1 MEGRTDVD
9 EVGEDKNEDGDEAEQ
24 KPEVLIE
31 RYIFVPNRDMNV
43 LWEGRGEARRCCR
56 ANTERFNSSFYLLFI

>member
-1 MEGRTDVD
+1 MDLD
-9 EVGEDKNEDGDEAEQ
+9 EVGEDENEDRDEAEQ

-43 LWEGRGEARRCCR
+43 LWEGRGETRRCCS
-56 ANTERFNSSFYLLFI
+56 ANTERFNSSSYLLFI